1 MVRATAKSCKYGFD
15 SHSLFSFIFFNFL
28 KEELSMWNKLGT
40 VALIGSI
47 IFGLLQTVCDAKE
60 VKDRIQKK

>member
-1 MVRATAKSCKYGFD
+1 MVRATAKSCRYGFN
-15 SHSLFSFIFFNFL
+15 SHSLFSFIYIL

-47 IFGLLQTVCDAKE
+47 IFGILQTVCDAKE
-60 VKDRIQKK
+60 VKDRIQNK

>member
-1 MVRATAKSCKYGFD
+1 MGRATAKSCEYGFE
-15 SHSLFSFIFFNFL
+15 SHSLFSFIFNFL

-47 IFGLLQTVCDAKE
+47 IFGILQTVCDAKE